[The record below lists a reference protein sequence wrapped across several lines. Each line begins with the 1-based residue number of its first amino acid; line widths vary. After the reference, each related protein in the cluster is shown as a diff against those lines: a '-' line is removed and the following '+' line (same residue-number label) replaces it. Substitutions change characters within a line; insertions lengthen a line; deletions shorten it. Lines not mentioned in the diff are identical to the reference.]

1 TLIEGLQH
9 PDSDIRVVLN
19 ERKEFIVAKNAQLR
33 LRHGG
38 RFINGGV
45 TGKKRVLAE
54 SLAGFYHAQSPL
66 SAAGHNA
73 TEFDL
78 TGVHHRDLA
87 RLLSSPIHKFTGRKH
102 YRACKRGHQILLLGG
117 EPGKNG
123 HLSHTVGF
131 MLMSLWQCQG
141 THTHNV
147 PGPTES
153 NQLDERQG
161 NAGSAAIP
169 CRYIPK
175 PGANL

>member
-1 TLIEGLQH
+1 
-9 PDSDIRVVLN
+9 
-19 ERKEFIVAKNAQLR
+19 
-33 LRHGG
+33 
-38 RFINGGV
+38 
-45 TGKKRVLAE
+45 
-54 SLAGFYHAQSPL
+54 
-66 SAAGHNA
+66 HNA
-73 TEFDL
+73 AEFDL

-87 RLLSSPIHKFTGRKH
+87 RLLISPIHKFTGRKH

-175 PGANL
+175 PGANLETKGPIMTATTNTHTILRAEGFSCPSCVNKIEKRIGRLKGVDNVKVHFASARIEIDHNESEVGVDE

>member
-1 TLIEGLQH
+1 RLILVRVSVSNFVLSTL
-9 PDSDIRVVLN
+9 
-19 ERKEFIVAKNAQLR
+19 
-33 LRHGG
+33 
-38 RFINGGV
+38 
-45 TGKKRVLAE
+45 LAC
-54 SLAGFYHAQSPL
+54 FYHSYFPL
-66 SAAGHNA
+66 SDLGHNSS
-73 TEFDL
+73 EFHL
-78 TGVHHRDLA
+78 PGVHHRDLA
-87 RLLSSPIHKFTGRKH
+87 RLLISPIHKFTGRKH

-147 PGPTES
+147 PRATES

-161 NAGSAAIP
+161 NAGSAAIL